1 MNRALSSLGLAMKA
15 GRVQC
20 GQSVCD
26 KLIKSGGAQLILI
39 DEGASDGTKKAV
51 TDACAYY
58 NVSYRLIPA
67 DELGRAIGKSGR
79 MVAAITDKG
88 LADRVCALL
97 QDTFT
102 TIE

>member
-1 MNRALSSLGLAMKA
+1 MNKALASLGLAMKA

-26 KLIKSGGAQLILI
+26 KLIKSGGAHLILI
-39 DEGASDGTKKAV
+39 DEGASAGTKKAV

-67 DELGRAIGKSGR
+67 DELGQSIGKAGR

-88 LADRVCALL
+88 LADRVSALL
-97 QDTFT
+97 QDAFT
-102 TIE
+102 SID